1 MRCLL
6 YTASMVEE
14 EIRRY
19 AKVLEAVVKLS
30 ELSTRELERRL
41 ELGGGTLNRIF
52 TGKIDLKLRHI
63 LLVLEVV
70 GMKPE
75 RFFQLAC
82 ARPPEPDAVA
92 GSLAAEILESFQRFG
107 YGVGRTV
114 AAPSRPLTDEELDR
128 RIEAALG
135 RVLRKVGTEPAD
147 VGAAAITAPAASAHA
162 AHASD
167 SADTAGD
174 VERGAAK
181 PGDRT
186 AAVSSGVSGASGSA
200 GSAGQPRPQDASG

>member
-1 MRCLL
+1 
-6 YTASMVEE
+6 MVDM

-41 ELGGGTLNRIF
+41 NLGGGTLNRIF

-75 RFFQLAC
+75 RFFQLAA
-82 ARPPEPDAVA
+82 ARPAAGDEPG

-107 YGVGRTV
+107 YSIGRPATPP
-114 AAPSRPLTDEELDR
+114 ADRPLSDEELDR
-128 RIEAALG
+128 RIEAALARVVG
-135 RVLRKVGTEPAD
+135 RAAKDPA
-147 VGAAAITAPAASAHA
+147 AAPAASAA
-162 AHASD
+162 PSSD
-167 SADTAGD
+167 
-174 VERGAAK
+174 
-181 PGDRT
+181 P
-186 AAVSSGVSGASGSA
+186 SSE
-200 GSAGQPRPQDASG
+200 

>member
-1 MRCLL
+1 
-6 YTASMVEE
+6 MVDE

-41 ELGGGTLNRIF
+41 DLGGGTLNRLF

-63 LLVLEVV
+63 LQVLEVV

-82 ARPPEPDAVA
+82 AHPHEPDAGA
-92 GSLAAEILESFQRFG
+92 SALAAEILESFQRFG
-107 YGVGRTV
+107 YSLGRPP
-114 AAPSRPLTDEELDR
+114 AAPPSPVTDEELDR

-135 RVLRKVGTEPAD
+135 RVLRRAGREPDAPPSAATASLAATAAEKA
-147 VGAAAITAPAASAHA
+147 GAAGPAAATKADGETAPAQE
-162 AHASD
+162 
-167 SADTAGD
+167 AGRPLAEE
-174 VERGAAK
+174 VEGVGGR
-181 PGDRT
+181 
-186 AAVSSGVSGASGSA
+186 SSG
-200 GSAGQPRPQDASG
+200 

>member
-1 MRCLL
+1 
-6 YTASMVEE
+6 MVDE

-41 ELGGGTLNRIF
+41 NLGGGTLNRIF

-75 RFFQLAC
+75 RFFQLA
-82 ARPPEPDAVA
+82 AAQPATTDEAG

-107 YGVGRTV
+107 YSIGRP
-114 AAPSRPLTDEELDR
+114 AALLADRPVSPLSDEELDR
-128 RIEAALG
+128 RIEAALARVVG
-135 RVLRKVGTEPAD
+135 RAVKDPDAAD
-147 VGAAAITAPAASAHA
+147 LQ
-162 AHASD
+162 
-167 SADTAGD
+167 
-174 VERGAAK
+174 
-181 PGDRT
+181 
-186 AAVSSGVSGASGSA
+186 GV
-200 GSAGQPRPQDASG
+200 PRPATREPSPK